1 MKKDKNRSEKQVVRS
16 SASEYLT
23 FISAVGEN
31 RQSIELRY
39 EDENIW
45 MTQKMMAELY
55 GVSVPAIRQHLNT
68 LIKDSELDAATIKQY
83 LIVQKEGNREVQRKV
98 DHYNLQVTIS
108 AGFKIENERAV
119 QFRKWAREI
128 VKEYSIKGFAMDDE
142 RLKQGG
148 SILTNQFFEEL
159 LTRIREVR
167 LSERKFYQ
175 KITDIYATAI
185 DYDHT
190 AETTKRFFAAVDA

>member
-55 GVSVPAIRQHLNT
+55 GGFRPRYPPAFEHI
-68 LIKDSELDAATIKQY
+68 D
-83 LIVQKEGNREVQRKV
+83 
-98 DHYNLQVTIS
+98 
-108 AGFKIENERAV
+108 
-119 QFRKWAREI
+119 
-128 VKEYSIKGFAMDDE
+128 
-142 RLKQGG
+142 QG
-148 SILTNQFFEEL
+148 
-159 LTRIREVR
+159 
-167 LSERKFYQ
+167 
-175 KITDIYATAI
+175 
-185 DYDHT
+185 
-190 AETTKRFFAAVDA
+190 